1 MFRLYFLVLKNGD
14 KHFLTNPD
22 DLLYWYQP
30 IKSAREIKLDDR
42 TATCPRGK
50 VLTLG
55 DRVQTDKT
63 ALIAAMGADSFSATL
78 LMMGK

>member
-1 MFRLYFLVLKNGD
+1 M
-14 KHFLTNPD
+14 TAQ
-22 DLLYWYQP
+22 QP
-30 IKSAREIKLDDR
+30 AR
-42 TATCPRGK
+42 AGK